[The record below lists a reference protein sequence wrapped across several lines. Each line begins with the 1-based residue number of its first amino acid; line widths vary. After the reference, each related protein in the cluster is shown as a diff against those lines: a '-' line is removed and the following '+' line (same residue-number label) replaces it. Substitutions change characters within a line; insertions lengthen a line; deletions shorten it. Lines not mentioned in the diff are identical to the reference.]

1 MYLCL
6 AGLICKTNP
15 LHFFASSICDFTVN
29 WLIHA
34 MFLWGIDYLHFH
46 SDKPKC
52 IGAWDGTC
60 PKASRD
66 YKAEN
71 RTDQGPSFALS
82 RWVPF
87 SHGNTASHAPQATN
101 HHAAPSAPHHC
112 PKTSAGICGCAQSVK
127 CGAALVPLM
136 WALRYKPG
144 HCSCTD
150 ATAPIMRLGLFLA
163 VPAQYPH
170 SSRGH
175 IDRADALEINV
186 CNSPGYC
193 SWGDQSS
200 ILHSQGW
207 NSSLW
212 KLWVAF
218 TCYMLCITPVRTQRR
233 QASAAFGSINSRQAP
248 HARDSFLD

>member
-52 IGAWDGTC
+52 IGVWDGTC
-60 PKASRD
+60 PKPSRD

-71 RTDQGPSFALS
+71 RADLGPSFAPP

-87 SHGNTASHAPQATN
+87 SHGDTQHVMLHKATN

-112 PKTSAGICGCAQSVK
+112 PKTSAGNCGSAQSTK
-127 CGAALVPLM
+127 CGAALVPHVCS
-136 WALRYKPG
+136 LRYKSG
-144 HCSCTD
+144 H
-150 ATAPIMRLGLFLA
+150 AHGQMPQ
-163 VPAQYPH
+163 PP
-170 SSRGH
+170 SRGRVYFELSQLDVRTAAAATS
-175 IDRADALEINV
+175 IALMLWRSMCETALAAAL
-186 CNSPGYC
+186 G
-193 SWGDQSS
+193 GDQSS
-200 ILHSQGW
+200 ILHS
-207 NSSLW
+207 
-212 KLWVAF
+212 
-218 TCYMLCITPVRTQRR
+218 
-233 QASAAFGSINSRQAP
+233 
-248 HARDSFLD
+248 